1 MDEADLKTESEE
13 SEKEELAIDES
24 FSKNPGFYLCLKL
37 TNPVGHWT
45 LFQMIEVNFS
55 EYDGAVSIF

>member
-1 MDEADLKTESEE
+1 MDEAELKSESEE

-37 TNPVGHWT
+37 ANPVGH
-45 LFQMIEVNFS
+45 
-55 EYDGAVSIF
+55 